1 MLARSAS
8 TPVLGALLPSGSHSP
23 AVSSPAVHF
32 FGDSSPTV
40 PHLAPVFSC
49 RLTPGG
55 SDVHGRSLG
64 GLRRA
69 CSDGNLAALGAG
81 GDDHHHHQ
89 LPPSAKCAPRSKPAA
104 LETIQSFTQRDGA
117 STDEEEED
125 DDDDE
130 SAEQDLS
137 FGNFRFSGSSTFA
150 QEHPLFLAR
159 GLGIDRLGSGL
170 LSADGGGSGIGG
182 SGGGGGS
189 YLVTSDNGGN
199 RSDIEMHYRKMIEE
213 DPCNGLFLR
222 NYAQFLYQIKGDSR
236 RAEEYYSR
244 AILADP
250 NDGELLSEYAKLVWD
265 VHGDEERASS
275 YFERAAKASPQN
287 SHVLAAHAAFLWDT
301 DDGDGP
307 EGSSS
312 SEALGYAGFAAA
324 AAHSSLASATT

>member
-1 MLARSAS
+1 MLVRSAS
-8 TPVLGALLPSGSHSP
+8 TPVLGTLLPSGSHSP

-32 FGDSSPTV
+32 FADSSPTV
-40 PHLAPVFSC
+40 SYHPPAISC

-55 SDVHGRSLG
+55 YDVHDRALG

-69 CSDGNLAALGAG
+69 CSDGNLAALGAS
-81 GDDHHHHQ
+81 GDDHHQQ
-89 LPPSAKCAPRSKPAA
+89 LPPSGKCAPRSKPTA
-104 LETIQSFTQRDGA
+104 LETIQSFTQRGGA
-117 STDEEEED
+117 STDDEED
-125 DDDDE
+125 DEDDE
-130 SAEQDLS
+130 ENAEQELS
-137 FGNFRFSGSSTFA
+137 FGKFRFSSSSTFA

-170 LSADGGGSGIGG
+170 LSANGGGIDGCDDGGGGA
-182 SGGGGGS
+182 GGS

-199 RSDIEMHYRKMIEE
+199 RSDIEMHYKKMIEE
-213 DPCNGLFLR
+213 DPCNGLFLT
-222 NYAQFLYQIKGDSR
+222 NYAQFLYQIKGDHR

-265 VHGDEERASS
+265 VHRDEERASS

-307 EGSSS
+307 EGSG

-324 AAHSSLASATT
+324 HSSLASATS